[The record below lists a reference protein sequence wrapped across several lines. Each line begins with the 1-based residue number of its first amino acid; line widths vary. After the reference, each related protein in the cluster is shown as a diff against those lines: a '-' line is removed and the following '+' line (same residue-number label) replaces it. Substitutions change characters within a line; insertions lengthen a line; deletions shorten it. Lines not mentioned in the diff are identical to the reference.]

1 MERTACRVIDY
12 TKIVKE
18 ERGMNDRI
26 KKLRRQ
32 SIEALERIS
41 PERAK
46 LLTDFYKNSK
56 ESSIPIKRAKAFEYI
71 LMNKRISIYDGE
83 LIVGERGEEQKA
95 TPTYPEITLHRRKDL
110 EALNN
115 RQKVRYSVSQ
125 DVFDVYEKEIIP
137 FWEGKTVREMIFK
150 EVPQRWKDAFEAGVF
165 TEFMEQ
171 RAPGHTVLDGK
182 IYKKGMLDFI
192 KEINSEIEKLDF
204 EHDSEAFDKKEELEA
219 MKITANALIKFANR
233 YAKLAKEMASKE
245 RDSKRKKELLK
256 ISEICSWVPA
266 HAPRTF
272 HEALQYYWFVH
283 IGVITELNGW
293 DAFSPGK
300 LDKHLFPFYK
310 KDIEEGRL
318 TKDGAKELLECLWI
332 KFHNHPAPPK
342 VGVTAEE
349 SSTYT
354 DFAQINIGGIKED
367 GTDNVNELSY
377 LLLDVVEEMRLVQ
390 PNASIHVSKKNPD
403 KFIKRALEIIKT
415 GFGQPSVFNSDAVV
429 MELLRQ
435 GKTLE
440 DARCGG
446 TSGCVESGA
455 FGKENYTLTGYF
467 NIPKILEITLFNGKD
482 PLTGKQIGLKTGIFE
497 DFETFDEFMEAF
509 KKQLKYFIDIKIE
522 GNLIIE
528 RIYAKHMPA
537 PFLSILIDD
546 CIKKGKDYYS
556 GGARYNSSYIQGVG
570 TGTIT
575 DSLSAIKQT
584 VFEEKRIGK
593 KELLDMLS
601 KNFEGYELKRQFLIN
616 KTHKYGNDDDY
627 ADSLMKEVFEEFFKN
642 IDGRPTYKGGQF
654 RINMLPTTV
663 HVYFG
668 SKIGATPDGR
678 KAFEP
683 ISEGISPV
691 QGMDRKGPT
700 AVLKSAAKMDHI
712 KTGGTLLNLKFTPD
726 LLKDEKGLNAVVKLI
741 RTYFKLDGHHIQFNV
756 VSADTLRD
764 AKKHPEKYG
773 DLIVRVAGYSDYFCH
788 LNEKLQDEIIKRTEH
803 ESF

>member
-1 MERTACRVIDY
+1 MENTACKIVDY

-18 ERGMNDRI
+18 ERGLNDRI

-32 SIEALERIS
+32 SIEAVERIS
-41 PERAK
+41 AERAK

-56 ESSIPIKRAKAFEYI
+56 EISIPIKRAKAFEYI
-71 LMNKRISIYDGE
+71 LMNKKITIYDGE
-83 LIVGERGEEQKA
+83 LIVGERGEEPKA
-95 TPTYPEITLHRRKDL
+95 TPTYPEITLHRKQDL

-115 RQKVRYSVSQ
+115 RPKVRYAVSQ
-125 DVFDVYEKEIIP
+125 DVFELYEKEIIP
-137 FWEGKTVREMIFK
+137 FWERKTIREMIFE
-150 EVPQRWKDAFEAGVF
+150 EVPRRWKDAFEAGVF

-192 KEINSEIEKLDF
+192 KEIDEEIEKLDF
-204 EHDSEAFDKKEELEA
+204 EHDTEAFDKKEELEA
-219 MKITANALIKFANR
+219 MKIAANALIKFANR
-233 YAKLAKEMASKE
+233 YARLAEEMASKE
-245 RDSKRKKELLK
+245 NDKKRKEELLK
-256 ISEICSWVPA
+256 IAEICRWVPA

-300 LDKHLFPFYK
+300 LDKHLLPFYK
-310 KDIEEGRL
+310 NDIEEGRL
-318 TKDGAKELLECLWI
+318 TRDKAKELLECLWI

-354 DFAQINIGGIKED
+354 DFAQINIGGINEY
-367 GTDNVNELSY
+367 GLDNVNELSY

-467 NIPKILEITLFNGKD
+467 NIPKVLEITLFNGRD
-482 PLTGKQIGLKTGIFE
+482 PLTGKQIGLKTGDFE
-497 DFETFDEFMEAF
+497 NFETFDEFMEAF

-528 RIYAKHMPA
+528 RIYAKQMPA

-546 CIKKGKDYYS
+546 CIKKGKDYYN

-575 DSLSAIKQT
+575 DSLAAIKQT
-584 VFEEKRIGK
+584 VFEEKRIEK

-601 KNFEGYELKRQFLIN
+601 KNFEGYELKRQFLMN

-627 ADSLMKEVFEEFFKN
+627 ADSLMKEVFEEFFKDV
-642 IDGRPTYKGGQF
+642 DGRPTYKGGQF

-691 QGMDRKGPT
+691 QGMDRNGPT

-726 LLKDEKGLNAVVKLI
+726 LLKDEKGLNAVVRLI
-741 RTYFKLDGHHIQFNV
+741 RTYFKLDGHHVQFNV
-756 VSADTLRD
+756 VSADTLKD

>member
-1 MERTACRVIDY
+1 MDKVACKVIDY
-12 TKIVKE
+12 TKTVKE
-18 ERGMNDRI
+18 ERGMNKRI

-32 SIEALERIS
+32 SIEAVERIS
-41 PERAK
+41 VERAK
-46 LLTDFYKNSK
+46 LLTEFYKNSK
-56 ESSIPIKRAKAFEYI
+56 ETSVPIKRAKAFEYI
-71 LMNKRISIYDGE
+71 LLNKKITIYDGE
-83 LIVGERGEEQKA
+83 LIVGERGEEPKA
-95 TPTYPEITLHRRKDL
+95 TPTYPEITLHKRKDL
-110 EALNN
+110 ETLSS
-115 RQKVRYSVSQ
+115 RPKVSYRVT
-125 DVFDVYEKEIIP
+125 DEVLKIYEKEIIP
-137 FWEGKTVREMIFK
+137 FWEGKTIREMIFK
-150 EVPQRWKDAFEAGVF
+150 EVSQRWKDAFEAGVF

-192 KEINSEIEKLDF
+192 EEIDEQIGQLDF
-204 EHDSEAFDKKEELEA
+204 EHDREAFDKKEELEA
-219 MKITANALIKFANR
+219 MKIAAIALIKFAER
-233 YAKLAKEMASKE
+233 YAKLAKEMAEKE
-245 RDSKRKKELLK
+245 KNEKRKAELLQ
-256 ISEICSWVPA
+256 IAQVCSWVPA

-283 IGVITELNGW
+283 LGVITELNGW

-300 LDKHLFPFYK
+300 LDKHLYPFYK
-310 KDIEEGRL
+310 RDIEDGRL
-318 TKDGAKELLECLWI
+318 TREKAKELLECLWV

-342 VGVTAEE
+342 VGITAEE

-354 DFAQINIGGIKED
+354 DFAQINIGGVRED

-377 LLLDVVEEMRLVQ
+377 LLLDVVEEVRLVQ

-403 KFIKRALEIIKT
+403 KFIKRAMEIVKT
-415 GFGQPSVFNSDAVV
+415 GFGQPSIFNSDAVV

-435 GKTLE
+435 GKSIE

-467 NIPKILEITLFNGKD
+467 NIPKILEVTLHNGKD
-482 PLTGKQIGLKTGIFE
+482 PLSGKQIGLKTGNFE
-497 DFETFDEFMEAF
+497 DFKTFEELMVAF
-509 KKQLKYFIDIKIE
+509 KKQLKYFIETKIE

-528 RIYAKHMPA
+528 RIYAKNMPA

-546 CIKKGKDYYS
+546 CIKNGKDYYN

-575 DSLSAIKQT
+575 DSLAAIKQV
-584 VFEEKRIGK
+584 VFEEKRLGK
-593 KELLDMLS
+593 KEFLNMLDR
-601 KNFEGYELKRQFLIN
+601 NFEGYELHRQYLLN

-627 ADSLMKEVFEEFFKN
+627 ADHIMKEVFEEFFKN
-642 IDGRPTYKGGQF
+642 IDGRPTYRGGQF

-691 QGMDRKGPT
+691 QGMDKNGPT

-726 LLKDEKGLNAVVKLI
+726 LLKDQKGIEAVVKLI
-741 RTYFKLDGHHIQFNV
+741 RTYFRLDGHHVQFNV
-756 VSADTLRD
+756 VSAETLRD
-764 AKKHPEKYG
+764 AKRHPEKYG

-803 ESF
+803 ETF

>member
-1 MERTACRVIDY
+1 MDKVACKVIDY
-12 TKIVKE
+12 TKTVKE
-18 ERGMNDRI
+18 ERGMNKRI

-32 SIEALERIS
+32 SIEAVERIS
-41 PERAK
+41 VERAK
-46 LLTDFYKNSK
+46 LLTEFYKNSK
-56 ESSIPIKRAKAFEYI
+56 ETSVPIKRAKAFEYI
-71 LMNKRISIYDGE
+71 LLNKKITIYDGE
-83 LIVGERGEEQKA
+83 LIVGERGEEPKA
-95 TPTYPEITLHRRKDL
+95 TPTYPEITLHKRKDL
-110 EALNN
+110 KALSS
-115 RQKVRYSVSQ
+115 RPKVSYRVT
-125 DVFDVYEKEIIP
+125 DEVLKIYEKEIIP
-137 FWEGKTVREMIFK
+137 FWEGKTIREMIFK
-150 EVPQRWKDAFEAGVF
+150 EVSQRWKDAFEAGVF

-192 KEINSEIEKLDF
+192 EEIDEQIGQLDF
-204 EHDSEAFDKKEELEA
+204 EHDREAFDKKEELEA
-219 MKITANALIKFANR
+219 MKIAAIALIKFAER
-233 YAKLAKEMASKE
+233 YAKLAKEMAEKE
-245 RDSKRKKELLK
+245 KNEKRKAELLQ
-256 ISEICSWVPA
+256 IAQVCSWVPA

-283 IGVITELNGW
+283 LGVITELNGW

-300 LDKHLFPFYK
+300 LDKHLYPFYK
-310 KDIEEGRL
+310 RDIEDGRL
-318 TKDGAKELLECLWI
+318 TREKAKELLECLWV

-342 VGVTAEE
+342 VGITAEE

-354 DFAQINIGGIKED
+354 DFAQINIGGVRED

-403 KFIKRALEIIKT
+403 KFIKRAMEIVKT
-415 GFGQPSVFNSDAVV
+415 GFGQPSIFNSDAVV

-435 GKTLE
+435 GKSIE

-467 NIPKILEITLFNGKD
+467 NIPKILEVTLHNGKD
-482 PLTGKQIGLKTGIFE
+482 PLSGKQIGLKTGNFE
-497 DFETFDEFMEAF
+497 DFKTFEELMVAF
-509 KKQLKYFIDIKIE
+509 KKQLKYFIETKIE

-528 RIYAKHMPA
+528 RIYAKNMPA

-546 CIKKGKDYYS
+546 CIKNGKDYYN

-575 DSLSAIKQT
+575 DSLAAIKQV
-584 VFEEKRIGK
+584 VFEEKRLGK
-593 KELLDMLS
+593 KEFLNMLDR
-601 KNFEGYELKRQFLIN
+601 NFEGYELHRQYLLN

-627 ADSLMKEVFEEFFKN
+627 ADHIMKEVFEEFFKN
-642 IDGRPTYKGGQF
+642 IDGRPTYRGGQF

-691 QGMDRKGPT
+691 QGMDKNGPT

-726 LLKDEKGLNAVVKLI
+726 LLKDQKGIEAVVKLI
-741 RTYFKLDGHHIQFNV
+741 RTYFRLDGHHVQFNV
-756 VSADTLRD
+756 VSAETLRD
-764 AKKHPEKYG
+764 AKRYPEKYG

-803 ESF
+803 ETF